1 MSIVNTPL
9 PQPGVPGRAAR
20 LPILLGFREQILPA
34 LIVIWLILLVG
45 FLSLRWEWAFA
56 VGVWATVTTI
66 MLWPVGRWLGR
77 TYTSYR
83 TIWFIL
89 GVLSMA
95 YIPFA
100 GFILQSDLSFTIKS
114 AIWFGL
120 PIDLTVFAIVP
131 SLRPA
136 IGKPIRMFFRPDLLF
151 GDGRLLCCGIIAMVL
166 GMRYI
171 IGSPPRG
178 VPWPIPKWNWW
189 AILFAMLAGFI
200 PMIPL
205 RGMAK
210 LLMRMKRLSMDKWTG
225 WGATIVREAFLVLTA
240 LAIGYG
246 FHNAFLGATPFT
258 LPIDTRHPDF
268 IPALLI
274 TLAGA
279 LWIIFARGWYKMH
292 IIGDPFIKE
301 TPWQTFVKSV
311 LLVVGLMPMFYGF
324 MSLLH
329 LDPMHIGAGV
339 GGLRRPGNWA
349 GLWWI
354 GGPFF
359 LWGLIVLIPFRVVGQ
374 IHQRHAL
381 VQQMAAVILPA
392 QTPEV
397 RRAVLT
403 KMMHAL
409 ADMPEAQRLKYMRA
423 MQEAISDQPEDV
435 RRVMT
440 IACME
445 VMAELPAGH
454 RRRLMATMDQ
464 LIAGGS

>member
-1 MSIVNTPL
+1 MSIVNTSL
-9 PQPGVPGRAAR
+9 SQPAAPGRAVH

-34 LIVIWLILLVG
+34 LIVIWLVLVAG

-66 MLWPVGRWLGR
+66 MLWPVGRRLR
-77 TYTSYR
+77 RAYSTYR
-83 TIWFIL
+83 TFWFVL

-100 GFILQSDLSFTIKS
+100 GFVLQSDLPFNVKS

-136 IGKPIRMFFRPDLLF
+136 IGKPIQMFFRPDLLF
-151 GDGRLLCCGIIAMVL
+151 GDGRILCCGIVATVL
-166 GMRYI
+166 GMRYL
-171 IGSPPRG
+171 IGSPPMG

-205 RGMAK
+205 RGMTK
-210 LLMRMKRLSMDKWTG
+210 LLMRIRRIGMNEWTG

-258 LPIDTRHPDF
+258 IPIDTRHPDF
-268 IPALLI
+268 VPALLI

-279 LWIIFARGWYKMH
+279 LWIIFVRGWYKMYV
-292 IIGDPFIKE
+292 IGDPFIKE
-301 TPWQTFVKSV
+301 TPWQTLVKSV
-311 LLVVGLMPMFYGF
+311 LLVVGLVPMFYGL

-339 GGLRRPGNWA
+339 GGLRHPGNWA

-359 LWGLIVLIPFRVVGQ
+359 LWGLIVLIPFRVLGQ
-374 IHQRHAL
+374 INQRRAII
-381 VQQMAAVILPA
+381 QQMAAVVLPA

-397 RRAVLT
+397 RRIFLR
-403 KMMHAL
+403 KMMDAL
-409 ADMPEAQRLKYMRA
+409 AGMPEAQRLEYMRA
-423 MQEAISDQPEDV
+423 MQEAINEQPEDV
-435 RRVMT
+435 RQVMT
-440 IACME
+440 VARME
-445 VMAELPAGH
+445 VMAELPAEQ

-464 LIAGGS
+464 LMAG